1 MGGKYPQHRSPE
13 MSLGP
18 GAMCHVPRA
27 MTKEPRSQSNGA
39 IAMWKLTIVKGGEL
53 AEKLQAE
60 WPLPQPLNRVT
71 LGRDPASHWLIADRT
86 LAISAHHCE
95 IVDSALGPVLR
106 DLSTNGTF
114 VNGAT
119 SRLTGEHLLR
129 DGDRLELGPFQM
141 LVSGPPM
148 PPRPAVVSTHLS
160 MGSTH
165 TRSQGVHVT
174 APQRGGDPA
183 AMLAHGGGRQQP
195 GLTEILLAAPPS
207 VDSGLD
213 MTRIREVPPSL
224 KAISADP
231 PARAVGSVPA
241 PGPASTA
248 SPPAPIH
255 KAVPPQAADLA
266 QALARGL
273 GVPVSALEGQE
284 LLGLVENLAAAA
296 RAAHAAL
303 GPLLGEQERR

>member
-1 MGGKYPQHRSPE
+1 
-13 MSLGP
+13 
-18 GAMCHVPRA
+18 
-27 MTKEPRSQSNGA
+27 
-39 IAMWKLTIVKGGEL
+39 MWKLTIVKGGEL
-53 AEKLQAE
+53 AEKLLAE

-71 LGRDPASHWLIADRT
+71 LGRDPASNWLIADRT

-119 SRLTGEHLLR
+119 SRLMGEHLLR
-129 DGDRLELGPFQM
+129 DGDRLELGPFHM

-148 PPRPAVVSTHLS
+148 PPRPAVVSTYPS
-160 MGSTH
+160 MGLTH
-165 TRSQGVHVT
+165 ARSQAVHVT

-195 GLTEILLAAPPS
+195 GLTEILLAAPPT

-213 MTRIREVPPSL
+213 MTRIREVPPSP
-224 KAISADP
+224 KALSAGQSAP
-231 PARAVGSVPA
+231 VVGPVPA
-241 PGPASTA
+241 PVPAFNPN
-248 SPPAPIH
+248 PPEPTHA
-255 KAVPPQAADLA
+255 KAVPPLATDLA

-284 LLGLVENLAAAA
+284 LLVLVESLAAAA
-296 RAAHAAL
+296 RAAHTAL
-303 GPLLGEQERR
+303 RPFIREQEPR

>member
-1 MGGKYPQHRSPE
+1 
-13 MSLGP
+13 
-18 GAMCHVPRA
+18 
-27 MTKEPRSQSNGA
+27 
-39 IAMWKLTIVKGGEL
+39 MWKLTIVKGGEL

-71 LGRDPASHWLIADRT
+71 LGRDPASNWLIADRT

-114 VNGAT
+114 VNGAA

-129 DGDRLELGPFQM
+129 DGDRLELGPFQL

-148 PPRPAVVSTHLS
+148 PPRPALLS
-160 MGSTH
+160 PHPAKGSTH

-207 VDSGLD
+207 VDSDLAL
-213 MTRIREVPPSL
+213 TRIREVPPL
-224 KAISADP
+224 PKALSADP
-231 PARAVGSVPA
+231 SARAVGSVPA

-248 SPPAPIH
+248 NLPAPNPV
-255 KAVPPQAADLA
+255 KAVSPQASDLA
-266 QALARGL
+266 LALARGL
-273 GVPVSALEGQE
+273 GVPVAALEGQD
-284 LLGLVENLAAAA
+284 LLKLVESLAAAA
-296 RAAHAAL
+296 RAAHTAL
-303 GPLLGEQERR
+303 GPIIREPERR